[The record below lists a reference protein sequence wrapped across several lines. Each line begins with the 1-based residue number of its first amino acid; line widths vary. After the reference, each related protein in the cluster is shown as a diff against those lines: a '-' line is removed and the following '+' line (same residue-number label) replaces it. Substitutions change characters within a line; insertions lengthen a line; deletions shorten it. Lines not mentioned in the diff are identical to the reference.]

1 MAARA
6 PKAAADSHKG
16 RHEPDWEPEILGR
29 RRTLNS
35 WDEYMALAKRIIER
49 FDHQFELRH
58 FDYMH
63 PVRLQKS
70 LARFRKPYAVKVAYT
85 EWGDPQ
91 APLVVCV
98 GGVAN
103 TAMRFNYL
111 AADLE
116 SHFRVVCMDW
126 VGRGRSGWMADQGD
140 YSPATYVEQ
149 LRQLIDT
156 LGGGPVIL
164 LGSSMGGSAAID
176 LAAHHPSMVSRLIL
190 NDIGPFIPKARRKRR
205 SATLARHYVFRD
217 PGDLLRKIG
226 ASQKND
232 GPVSDDIR
240 FNVTF
245 HQTRWSDEEGGRVY
259 RHDVR
264 ALQAFRADAQESL
277 DQWRLWKKIRCPVM
291 VIHGMMSDALLPG
304 HAEAHARQAKRA
316 RDRDARARYRTHAR
330 ALGPQPELV
339 HPRVADGP
347 HRLEGVDR
355 AARAA
360 ARRSRERRWARRCGS
375 SSAKTGLTARPL
387 ATLTLA
393 SRTRTRKRARDL
405 PRSPSCDTCRAC
417 RAGYAASEGIWRFR
431 ASLPDLP
438 DHAR

>member
-1 MAARA
+1 MAARG
-6 PKAAADSHKG
+6 PRPGPPTNRPEKRRP
-16 RHEPDWEPEILGR
+16 RHPPDWEPSIPGR
-29 RRTLNS
+29 RRVLQS

-49 FDHQFELRH
+49 FDHQFDLRH

-63 PVRLQKS
+63 PVRLQKC
-70 LARFRKPYAVKVAYT
+70 AQRFRKPYPVKVAYT
-85 EWGDPQ
+85 EWGDPT

-126 VGRGRSGWMADQGD
+126 VGRGRSGWMADERD
-140 YSPATYVEQ
+140 YSLATYSEQ
-149 LRQLIDT
+149 LRQLIDL

-176 LAAHHPSMVSRLIL
+176 LAAHHPKMVSKLIL
-190 NDIGPFIPKARRKRR
+190 NDIGPFIPKARRRRR
-205 SATLARHYVFRD
+205 STTLARHYVFRD
-217 PGDLLRKIG
+217 PADLLRKIG

-277 DQWRLWKKIRCPVM
+277 DQWRPWGHIHCPVLL
-291 VIHGMMSDALLPG
+291 IHGMMSDALLAPTIRRMKENHNVTVMHVPDTG
-304 HAEAHARQAKRA
+304 HTPVLSDRNQNWFIHEWLMGRMDTREWTVLHARLRDGEVAK
-316 RDRDARARYRTHAR
+316 
-330 ALGPQPELV
+330 
-339 HPRVADGP
+339 
-347 HRLEGVDR
+347 
-355 AARAA
+355 AA
-360 ARRSRERRWARRCGS
+360 APAR
-375 SSAKTGLTARPL
+375 L
-387 ATLTLA
+387 AQPA
-393 SRTRTRKRARDL
+393 
-405 PRSPSCDTCRAC
+405 
-417 RAGYAASEGIWRFR
+417 
-431 ASLPDLP
+431 
-438 DHAR
+438 